1 MIKWLGSKNAN
12 SHPFPAPKFNWIC
25 TVYIMQESSK
35 LKDYLVNNGRLTEE
49 EFLQAEDYALTR
61 KISIEQSLVFLDLL
75 NYSALGS
82 ALAALSNMVYHPLL
96 DSAPPDAAKSH
107 VSAKFADQWNIF
119 PINYDSKKNLLT
131 LACTE
136 PDNQVLI
143 RQLKTVFPPPLQL
156 DFTIATGDEI
166 KKAIDVHYKGKTYK
180 DNTEL
185 DLPQDFK
192 ILIPAKDSQ
201 KTVFLEETVP
211 NEKKL
216 VLVEPEVTRANA
228 LKTILKGEGYTN
240 IQWITSPEELPKI
253 LGDQSFDRL
262 LVNGRSYPAMGSWQK
277 AIPESIELPQT
288 SYYNPAMLVA
298 GQDYPYQVMSES
310 LINLAAAFVRK
321 HLENEP
327 HRIQEVLTRA
337 RYCKLLALKLDL
349 FQTQIDGVV
358 LAAWFSTFEKNR
370 DLLKQI
376 ATPFKLEEIFC
387 PHHHKNK
394 AVRVE
399 AAILK
404 LVTYYQAL
412 KRKDPRLIEDL
423 DRLRRIL
430 LKNLPSSGFETYL
443 EVFLNLIKN
452 EAFLKDI
459 DRPAGRILI
468 VDKSQSATSPPAIR
482 LNNDGFEVDVVPD
495 IGKARK
501 RLADHK
507 YDLIISEIKL
517 AEMDGLKFCRMLRS
531 NQSTANI
538 PFFFFTEEEN
548 DRLPVECLESG
559 ADDVIKKSG
568 ELEVLSLKVQRAILK
583 KNPQET
589 NGGVSGSL
597 QEMSAIDFIQSLSA
611 GEKSVRITLENETES
626 GQIYIEKGNIIH
638 AHTGDLEGENAF
650 YKIAVWEKGRFQIVP
665 CSAFPPQTIQG
676 QTMSLLL
683 EAARLADEAMA
694 EDDD

>member
-1 MIKWLGSKNAN
+1 
-12 SHPFPAPKFNWIC
+12 
-25 TVYIMQESSK
+25 
-35 LKDYLVNNGRLTEE
+35 
-49 EFLQAEDYALTR
+49 
-61 KISIEQSLVFLDLL
+61 
-75 NYSALGS
+75 
-82 ALAALSNMVYHPLL
+82 
-96 DSAPPDAAKSH
+96 
-107 VSAKFADQWNIF
+107 
-119 PINYDSKKNLLT
+119 
-131 LACTE
+131 
-136 PDNQVLI
+136 
-143 RQLKTVFPPPLQL
+143 
-156 DFTIATGDEI
+156 
-166 KKAIDVHYKGKTYK
+166 
-180 DNTEL
+180 
-185 DLPQDFK
+185 
-192 ILIPAKDSQ
+192 
-201 KTVFLEETVP
+201 
-211 NEKKL
+211 
-216 VLVEPEVTRANA
+216 
-228 LKTILKGEGYTN
+228 
-240 IQWITSPEELPKI
+240 
-253 LGDQSFDRL
+253 
-262 LVNGRSYPAMGSWQK
+262 
-277 AIPESIELPQT
+277 
-288 SYYNPAMLVA
+288 MLVA
-298 GQDYPYQVMSES
+298 GQDYPYQAMSES
-310 LINLAAAFVRK
+310 LINLAAVFVRK

-327 HRIQEVLTRA
+327 HRIQEILTRV

-358 LAAWFSTFEKNR
+358 LAAWFSTFEKDR
-370 DLLKQI
+370 DLLMQI
-376 ATPFKLEEIFC
+376 ATPFKLEEIFG
-387 PHHHKNK
+387 PHHIKNK

-459 DRPAGRILI
+459 DRPAGRILM
-468 VDKSQSATSPPAIR
+468 VDNSQSATSPPAIR

-495 IGKARK
+495 IGKALK
-501 RLADHK
+501 RIAEHK
-507 YDLIISEIKL
+507 YDLIVSEIKL
-517 AEMDGLKFCRMLRS
+517 ADMDGLKFCRMLRS

-548 DRLPVECLESG
+548 DRLPIECLESG

-568 ELEVLSLKVQRAILK
+568 ELEVLSLKIQRAILK
-583 KNPQET
+583 TNPQET

-611 GEKSVRITLENETES
+611 GEKSVKITLENETES
-626 GQIYIEKGNIIH
+626 GHIYIEKGNIIH

-650 YKIAVWEKGRFQIVP
+650 YKIVVWEEGRFQIIP

-694 EDDD
+694 EEDD

>member
-1 MIKWLGSKNAN
+1 
-12 SHPFPAPKFNWIC
+12 
-25 TVYIMQESSK
+25 MQESSR
-35 LKDYLVNNGRLTEE
+35 LKDYLVNNGSLTEE

-61 KISIEQSLVFLDLL
+61 KISLEQSLIFLNLL

-82 ALAALSNMVYHPLL
+82 ALAEISNMVYHPLL
-96 DSAPPDAAKSH
+96 DFAPPDSAKSH
-107 VSAKFADQWNIF
+107 VPAKFADQWKIF
-119 PINYDSKKNLLT
+119 PINYDSEKNLLT

-136 PDNQVLI
+136 PDKQVLI
-143 RQLKTVFPPPLQL
+143 RQLKTVFPQTLQL

-166 KKAIDVHYKGKTYK
+166 NKAIDVHYKGKTYK

-192 ILIPAKDSQ
+192 ILIPAKDSG
-201 KTVFLEETVP
+201 KTVFLEETAP
-211 NEKKL
+211 NEKKI
-216 VLVEPEVTRANA
+216 VLIEPEVTRASA

-240 IQWITSPEELPKI
+240 VQWITSPEELPKI
-253 LGDQSFDRL
+253 LRDQSFDRL
-262 LVNGRSYPAMGSWQK
+262 VVNGRSYPAMGSWRK
-277 AIPESIELPQT
+277 AIPNSIELPQT

-298 GQDYPYQVMSES
+298 GQDYPYQTMSES

-321 HLENEP
+321 HLANEP
-327 HRIQEVLTRA
+327 HRIQEILTRV

-349 FQTQIDGVV
+349 FQTQMDGVV
-358 LAAWFSTFEKNR
+358 LAAWLSAFENDR

-376 ATPFKLEEIFC
+376 ATPFKLEDIVC
-387 PHHHKNK
+387 PHNLKNK
-394 AVRVE
+394 AIRVE

-430 LKNLPSSGFETYL
+430 IKNLPSSGFETYL

-452 EAFLKDI
+452 EEFLKDI

-468 VDKSQSATSPPAIR
+468 VDKSQSVTSPPAIR
-482 LNNDGFEVDVVPD
+482 LNNDGFEVEVVPD
-495 IGKARK
+495 TGKALK
-501 RLADHK
+501 RITEHK

-517 AEMDGLKFCRMLRS
+517 ADTDGLKFCRMLRS

-559 ADDVIKKSG
+559 ADDFIKKSG
-568 ELEVLSLKVQRAILK
+568 ELEILSLKIQRAILK
-583 KNPQET
+583 KNPQEI
-589 NGGVSGSL
+589 NGGVNGSL

-611 GEKSVRITLENETES
+611 GEKSVQITLENETES
-626 GQIYIEKGNIIH
+626 GHVYIEKGNIIH
-638 AHTGDLEGENAF
+638 AHTGDLEGEKAF
-650 YKIAVWEKGRFQIVP
+650 YKIVVWEEGRFQIVP

-676 QTMSLLL
+676 QTLSLLL